1 MEWHRN
7 GFESLR
13 MAINLSSRQ
22 FSSSDLIEKIQQ
34 ILERCELS
42 ASHLELE
49 ITESLLMSH
58 VGKEQQLFEILADL
72 GVRLAIDDFGTGYS
86 SLSYLRRFPIDT
98 IKIDR
103 SFVIGIPEDADN
115 AAITEAIVRLGQAL
129 RLDLVAEGVETKEQ
143 LNYLQSIGCRMV
155 QGFLFSR
162 PLPAE
167 EIGRLLA
174 RQPLKPD
181 R

>member
-1 MEWHRN
+1 MEWHSN
-7 GFESLR
+7 GFSSLR

-22 FSSSDLIEKIQQ
+22 FSSSDLVEKITH

-49 ITESLLMSH
+49 ITESLLMAH
-58 VGKEQQLFEILADL
+58 VGKEQQLFETLAAL

-98 IKIDR
+98 LKIDR
-103 SFVIGIPEDADN
+103 SFVIDIPEDADN
-115 AAITEAIVRLGQAL
+115 AAITEAIVRLGQSL

-143 LNYLQSIGCRMV
+143 LEYLGSIGCKKI
-155 QGFLFSR
+155 QGFFFSR

-167 EIGRLLA
+167 EMSRLLE
-174 RQPLKPD
+174 RQPLKPE
-181 R
+181 